1 MVKYLID
8 SDILIDFLNNRTEA
22 IKLLIRLEES
32 EMAISAITF
41 AEILE
46 GLVGDR
52 KKYPSVKKG
61 LGKLSVLVVDTDIAE
76 KFASVRA
83 RLRKA
88 GQLID
93 NMDIFIA
100 ATAMFHNLVLVTNNM
115 KHFERI
121 KGLKIF
127 KS

>member
-1 MVKYLID
+1 M
-8 SDILIDFLNNRTEA
+8 
-22 IKLLIRLEES
+22 
-32 EMAISAITF
+32 
-41 AEILE
+41 
-46 GLVGDR
+46 VGDR

-61 LGKLSVLVVDTDIAE
+61 LGKLSVLVVDTKIAE
-76 KFASVRA
+76 KFANVRA